1 MVGATSSEDSSS
13 VVFFNFLHT
22 DSKLAVIQFDAI
34 ELGDIDFNEET
45 DLKLTT

>member
-1 MVGATSSEDSSS
+1 
-13 VVFFNFLHT
+13 
-22 DSKLAVIQFDAI
+22 LAVIQFDAI